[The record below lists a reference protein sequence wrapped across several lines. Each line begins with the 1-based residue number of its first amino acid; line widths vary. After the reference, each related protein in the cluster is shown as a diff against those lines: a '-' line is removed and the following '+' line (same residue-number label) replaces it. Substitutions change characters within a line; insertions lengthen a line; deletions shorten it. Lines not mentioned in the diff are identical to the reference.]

1 MIVVMMMMVVML
13 VLLVVM
19 VMMVVMLVL
28 LMVMVVVV
36 IVVVLMLPVVMI
48 MVVMMLMLLVI
59 MVFMVVVMMV
69 MVVIMIVVVVMA
81 VLLVVGS
88 LLGGQT
94 GQLFLQGVLVLH
106 GLQDLLAVQLL
117 PGGGDDGGVG
127 VVLPQQLHGVQQL
140 LFGHASSAAED
151 DGGSVLNLVVEE
163 LAEVLHIDLALGGVG
178 HGDEGVEL
186 DVLAVHPLDCA
197 DDVGQLA
204 HAGGLNE
211 DAVGLELEEH
221 LLQSLAEVAHQAA
234 ADAAGIHLGDLHP
247 GVLQEAAVDANFA
260 ELIFDQ
266 NQLFPL
272 VGLLNQLFDEGG
284 LTGP

>member
-1 MIVVMMMMVVML
+1 MMMMVVML

-19 VMMVVMLVL
+19 VMMVV
-28 LMVMVVVV
+28 
-36 IVVVLMLPVVMI
+36 
-48 MVVMMLMLLVI
+48 MLMLLVI

-163 LAEVLHIDLALGGVG
+163 LAEVLHINLALGGVG
-178 HGDEGVEL
+178 HSDEGVEL
-186 DVLAVHPLDCA
+186 DVVAVHPLDCA

-221 LLQSLAEVAHQAA
+221 LLQGLAEVAHQAA

-247 GVLQEAAVDANFA
+247 GVLQEAAVNANFA

-272 VGLLNQLFDEGG
+272 VGLLDELFDEGG